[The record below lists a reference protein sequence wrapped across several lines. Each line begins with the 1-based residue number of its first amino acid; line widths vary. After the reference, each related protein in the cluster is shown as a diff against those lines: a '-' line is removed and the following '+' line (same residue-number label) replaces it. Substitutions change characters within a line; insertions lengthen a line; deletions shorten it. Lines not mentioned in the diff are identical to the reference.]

1 MPHSIILFGRE
12 VTVEISRRAEKA
24 LQRRDKPVVAVV
36 HLIFGCMLAKRVW
49 FRDPVEVADEV
60 VPVTDRLGLAF
71 NVVRY
76 AICSLKLIDGG
87 AEPEDFPLA
96 LDKGRFVPD
105 CVHIDYR
112 KHEFTG
118 AFSYSA
124 ARGQVQESL
133 VDPALETGRGAL

>member
-1 MPHSIILFGRE
+1 MKHSVTLLGRE
-12 VTVEISRRAEKA
+12 VQVELSRRAEKA
-24 LQRRDKPVVAVV
+24 LQAREKPVIAVV

-49 FRDPVEVADEV
+49 FRDAVDDDV
-60 VPVTDRLGLAF
+60 VPVTDKLGLNF

-96 LDKGRFVPD
+96 LEKGRFVPD
-105 CVHIDYR
+105 VVVIDYR

-118 AFSYSA
+118 EFSYTV
-124 ARGQVQESL
+124 AREHAQDALS
-133 VDPALETGRGAL
+133 DPVLETR

>member
-1 MPHSIILFGRE
+1 MNHSVTLFGKQLQ
-12 VTVEISRRAEKA
+12 VELSRRAEKA
-24 LQRRDKPVVAVV
+24 LRAREKPVVAVV

-49 FRDPVEVADEV
+49 FRDTVEDDFVA
-60 VPVTDRLGLAF
+60 VTDKLGMTF

-96 LDKGRFVPD
+96 LEKGRFVPD
-105 CVHIDYR
+105 TVRIDFR

-118 AFSYSA
+118 EFSYTA
-124 ARGQVQESL
+124 AREAVQDTFK
-133 VDPALETGRGAL
+133 DPVLETR

>member
-1 MPHSIILFGRE
+1 MKYLPILFGRE
-12 VTVEISRRAEKA
+12 VQVELSRRAEKA
-24 LQRRDKPVVAVV
+24 LRAREKPLVAVV

-49 FRDPVEVADEV
+49 FRDTVDDEV
-60 VPVTDRLGLAF
+60 VPVTDNLSLTF

-96 LDKGRFVPD
+96 LEKGRFVPD
-105 CVHIDYR
+105 TLFIDYR

-118 AFSYSA
+118 EFSYTA
-124 ARGQVQESL
+124 AREHVRDALS
-133 VDPALETGRGAL
+133 DPLLETR